1 MSLKRKLDLGITVG
15 TVCNIRCRHCLVDD
29 NLGSRRITKSE
40 IGRLVSEINTYKPRE
55 LIFTGGEPTL
65 FTREINSILAAIDK
79 PDRIRTSIITN
90 GNFASTPAAAV
101 KTLKS
106 FKTLNS
112 VQMSYDKFHAEF
124 VSEACIRNL
133 LAACRKLNLSFGLV
147 CAIETPLD
155 LIFLNKLKLAGVPV
169 TTQKI
174 LPIGRAKKSALSYSY
189 PAFDAK
195 VLRKKCPNIGRLV
208 YNCGSGFTTCCG
220 FLASRAGNS
229 IYVHRT
235 IKAHLRSRF
244 YKLISRHTFGE
255 LLLSAGLSKSGLSP
269 AHSAACALCEHIVP
283 GILSPVKNKQKVD
296 HL

>member
-40 IGRLVSEINTYKPRE
+40 IARLASEINRCKPGE
-55 LIFTGGEPTL
+55 LIFTGGEPAL
-65 FTREINSILAAIDK
+65 FTGEINSILSAINR

-106 FKTLNS
+106 FKALNS

-124 VSEACIRNL
+124 VPEACIRNL
-133 LAACRKLNLSFGLV
+133 LAACRKLNISFGLV

-155 LIFLNKLKLAGVPV
+155 LIILNKLKLDGVPV

-174 LPIGRAKKSALSYSY
+174 LPIGRAKKNALNYSY
-189 PAFDAK
+189 PVFDVK

-220 FLASRAGNS
+220 FLASKPGNGM
-229 IYVHRT
+229 YVHRT
-235 IKAHLRSRF
+235 IEAHLRSRF
-244 YKLISRHTFGE
+244 YKLISRHTFGD
-255 LLLSAGLSKSGLSP
+255 LLLSAGLSKDWLSP

-283 GILSPVKNKQKVD
+283 GILSPVKKK
-296 HL
+296 